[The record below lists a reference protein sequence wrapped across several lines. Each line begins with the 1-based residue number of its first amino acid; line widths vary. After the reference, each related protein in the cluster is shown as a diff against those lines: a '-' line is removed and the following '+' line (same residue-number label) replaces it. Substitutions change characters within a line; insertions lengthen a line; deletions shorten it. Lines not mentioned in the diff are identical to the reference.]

1 MKKLIFSVILG
12 VLFNPISQATTSVNL
27 SDGTV
32 LEFPDGT
39 NKNVINTSSQ
49 EVIQEKNKRLKDLD
63 VLASKYGARAI
74 NKNAEKVKIIAP
86 WEKPTLPLVDQTPS
100 IYRFTNGGNRESVSD
115 ANIPEGNKS
124 KEPAKEKDKKA
135 GLSPDEW
142 LAQQKIKQKA
152 VRGQD
157 GGGFLSSIK
166 SVFGPDNAVECAQK
180 YFPKIKFPDA
190 QDLIQTACGVWF
202 LQNDLDSNVRSAGK
216 CIAKNTSD
224 IYSAE
229 SGLRVISDCSKGNT
243 AIYAYFESL
252 LMDDIVDK
260 VNQQMRRQ
268 VQREVDR
275 KKESAADAPV
285 GPIYMYDAATGTNK
299 YCYQNGAYLN
309 CY

>member
-86 WEKPTLPLVDQTPS
+86 WEKPTLQLVDKTSS
-100 IYRFTNGGNRESVSD
+100 IYRFTNNGDREISPN
-115 ANIPEGNKS
+115 ANPPKSFKLEKPKSEQGNKKS
-124 KEPAKEKDKKA
+124 FSFEEAFPTQNSPKYQGGDEKN
-135 GLSPDEW
+135 L
-142 LAQQKIKQKA
+142 
-152 VRGQD
+152 
-157 GGGFLSSIK
+157 LSSIK
-166 SVFGPDNAVECAQK
+166 GVFGPNNAVECAQK